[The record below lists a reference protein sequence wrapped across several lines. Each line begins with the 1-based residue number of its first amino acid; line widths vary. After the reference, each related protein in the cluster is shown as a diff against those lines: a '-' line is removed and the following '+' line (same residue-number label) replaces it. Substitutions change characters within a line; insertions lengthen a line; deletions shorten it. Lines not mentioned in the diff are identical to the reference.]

1 MVLRGVGSVKS
12 QYSAAPMT
20 SSRSRRLALALA
32 ATLAFTAA
40 AGACG
45 GDDKETLTVYSGRH
59 YGIETAFE
67 TFEEETGVDVEF
79 LTGKDGE
86 LRERIA
92 AEGEDTEADVYLTV
106 DAGNLWA
113 AAEAGLFQP
122 IESEI
127 LEESIPDELQDSENR
142 WFAFAVRTR
151 TIVYNTDT
159 MDVADVPTTYAEL
172 AEPKWDGRIC
182 LRNSSEGYQ
191 QSLVASMIA
200 AEGED
205 ATLEILRGWA
215 ANAEIFANDI
225 QIIEAIA
232 AGACDV
238 GIVNHYYL
246 ARKLE
251 EDPDLPVGL
260 VWAEQDGRG
269 VHVNVSG
276 GGVTRSADDVEL
288 GQQFLEWLATEGQD
302 TLVADNHEYPA
313 NPAVEPEPLIAETF
327 GTDFKR
333 DTLRADELG
342 SLNADAVRLMDEADF
357 G

>member
-1 MVLRGVGSVKS
+1 MKS
-12 QYSAAPMT
+12 QYSAAPMMP
-20 SSRSRRLALALA
+20 SRFRRVAVTMA
-32 ATLAFTAA
+32 ATLAFAAA

-59 YGIETAFE
+59 YGIETAFAK
-67 TFEEETGVDVEF
+67 FEEETGVDVEYH
-79 LTGKDGE
+79 TGKDGE

-113 AAEAGLFQP
+113 AAEEGLFQP
-122 IESEI
+122 IDSAVV
-127 LEESIPDELQDSENR
+127 EESIPAELRDADNR
-142 WFAFAVRTR
+142 WFGFAVRTR

-159 MDVADVPTTYAEL
+159 MDVTDVPTTYAEL
-172 AEPKWDGRIC
+172 AEPEWDGRIC

-200 AEGED
+200 AEGEET
-205 ATLEILRGWA
+205 TLEILRGWA
-215 ANAEIFANDI
+215 ANADIYANDI
-225 QIIEAIA
+225 EIIETIA

-238 GIVNHYYL
+238 GVVNHYYL

-251 EDPDLPVGL
+251 ETPDLPVGL
-260 VWAEQDGRG
+260 VWAEQEGRG
-269 VHVNVSG
+269 VHVNISG
-276 GGVTRSADDVEL
+276 GGVTRYADDIEL

-313 NPAVEPEPLIAETF
+313 NPGVEPEPLIAETF
-327 GTDFKR
+327 GTDFTR
-333 DTLRADELG
+333 DTLHADELG

>member
-1 MVLRGVGSVKS
+1 MKS
-12 QYSAAPMT
+12 QYSAAPMMPLR
-20 SSRSRRLALALA
+20 SRKVRSRRLALSVA

-45 GDDKETLTVYSGRH
+45 GGDKETLTVYSGRH
-59 YGIETAFE
+59 YGIETAFAK
-67 TFEEETGVDVEF
+67 FEEETGVDVEF
-79 LTGKDGE
+79 LTGRDGE

-113 AAEAGLFQP
+113 AAEDGLFQP
-122 IESEI
+122 VDSEI
-127 LEESIPDELQDSENR
+127 LEESIPDELQDAENR

-159 MDVADVPTTYAEL
+159 MEEAEVPTTYEEL
-172 AEPKWDGRIC
+172 AEPEWEGRIC

-200 AEGED
+200 ADGEER
-205 ATLEILRGWA
+205 TLDVLRGWA
-215 ANAEIFANDI
+215 DNAEIFANDI
-225 QIIEAIA
+225 EIIEAIA

-238 GIVNHYYL
+238 GVVNHYYL
-246 ARKLE
+246 GRKLE

-260 VWAEQDGRG
+260 VWAEQTGRG

-276 GGVTRSADDVEL
+276 GGVTRDADDVEL
-288 GQQFLEWLATEGQD
+288 GQQFLEWLATEGQN

-313 NPAVEPEPLIAETF
+313 NPEIAPEPLIAEAF

-333 DTLRADELG
+333 DGLRADVLG

>member
-1 MVLRGVGSVKS
+1 MNS
-12 QYSAAPMT
+12 QYSAAPMMPIT
-20 SSRSRRLALALA
+20 SRLARSRRVAITLV
-32 ATLAFTAA
+32 ATLAFAATTA
-40 AGACG
+40 ACG
-45 GDDKETLTVYSGRH
+45 GDDKQTLTVYSGRH
-59 YGIETAFE
+59 YGIETAFAK
-67 TFEEETGVDVEF
+67 FEDETGIHIEP

-92 AEGEDTEADVYLTV
+92 AEGEDTEADVYITV

-113 AAEAGLFQP
+113 AAEEGLFQP
-122 IESEI
+122 IESDV
-127 LEESIPDELQDSENR
+127 LEESIPAELHDAQNR
-142 WFAFAVRTR
+142 WVAFAVRTR

-172 AEPKWDGRIC
+172 AEPEWEGRIC

-205 ATLEILRGWA
+205 ATLGILRGWA
-215 ANAEIFANDI
+215 ANADIYANDI
-225 QIIEAIA
+225 QILEAIA

-238 GIVNHYYL
+238 GITNHYYL

-251 EDPDLPVGL
+251 EDPDFPVGL
-260 VWAEQDGRG
+260 VWAEQEGRG
-269 VHVNVSG
+269 VHVNISG
-276 GGVTRSADDVEL
+276 GGVTRYADDVEL

-313 NPAVEPEPLIAETF
+313 NPAVAPEPLIAEAF
-327 GTDFKR
+327 GTDFTR
-333 DTLRADELG
+333 DTLHSDELG